1 MKKIMI
7 CICMIFMLLGCEK
20 ENTLDTPP
28 VVDQPKSTFSIQF
41 IDVGQGDAAIVE
53 CDGHYM
59 LIDGGN
65 KSESSKIYTIL
76 KERKID
82 HLDIIVA
89 TNTNDE
95 HIGGIAGALNYA
107 TYDKFLCNTDDF
119 NSDAFL
125 DMLKYVELGKGI
137 QVPYVG
143 DYFTLGSAGV
153 QVIGGNFGDGNDA
166 SIVLRVTYGE
176 NSFVFASDIEE
187 FAEKEVINTT
197 EKINADVLKIANH
210 GSDFSSTIPFIQRI
224 DPKYAVI
231 SVGKDN
237 GKGYPNLDT
246 LKTLSNHNI
255 YVYRTDLHGDIWC
268 TSDGKTITFTTE
280 RTVSKELLYKEGI
293 TKVDDG
299 NKQTNK
305 TEEIPNVTLK
315 DLSEAN
321 RTTKLIN
328 TYGAFRKVSNPGMDS
343 EFVEGYYLV
352 NNKMAKIM
360 SYGFGNSANVSYEGW
375 YDGYVVYYDQDHMKM
390 FVLVESLE
398 GEGYPYDYDTS
409 YLFTE
414 DKKLE
419 LESETKD
426 TYTYKVIAD
435 ATTHKVIVDK
445 KTLEVQE
452 VFLNDN
458 SYYSKYEYGKQE
470 DCPTIL
476 ASWIGELKTVSVYCQ
491 LMVNNSMIQY
501 YKEFEIPMDWE
512 LEMGSY
518 IYDVES
524 YSDMNF
530 VNPYEYPGHASNYT
544 VYVTNVKG

>member
-20 ENTLDTPP
+20 ENTLDNPP
-28 VVDQPKSTFSIQF
+28 VDKGTFSIQF

-95 HIGGIAGALNYA
+95 HIGGIAGVLNYA
-107 TYDKFLCNTDDF
+107 TYDKILCNTDDF
-119 NSDAFL
+119 NSEAFL

-153 QVIGGNFGDGNDA
+153 QVIGGNFADGNDA

-187 FAEKEVINTT
+187 FAEKEVINTI

-255 YVYRTDLHGDIWC
+255 DVYRTDLQGDIWC
-268 TSDGKTITFTTE
+268 TSDGKMITFTTE
-280 RTVSKELLYKEGI
+280 KTVSKELLYKDGI

-305 TEEIPNVTLK
+305 TEEKPNVTLK
-315 DLSEAN
+315 DLSDAN

-414 DKKLE
+414 DKNLE

-426 TYTYKVIAD
+426 AYTYKVIAD

-458 SYYSKYEYGKQE
+458 SYHAKYEYGKQE

-476 ASWIGELKTVSVYCQ
+476 ASWIGELKTVNVYCQ
-491 LMVNNSMIQY
+491 LMVNNSMIQS
-501 YKEFEIPMDWE
+501 YKEFKIPMDWE
-512 LEMGSY
+512 LEVGSY
-518 IYDVES
+518 IYGVES
-524 YSDMNF
+524 YSDLNF